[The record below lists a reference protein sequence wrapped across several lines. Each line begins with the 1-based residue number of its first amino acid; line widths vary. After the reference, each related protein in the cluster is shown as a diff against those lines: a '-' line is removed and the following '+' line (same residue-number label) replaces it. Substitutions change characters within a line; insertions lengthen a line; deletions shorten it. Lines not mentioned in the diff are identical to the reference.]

1 MLSKYVPAEILQ
13 IEFLNKWRNPDKYP
27 TGDPFAPVNY
37 SFDYLFA
44 VTMAGQPLAWMEAAN
59 LLEEAFA
66 TGSLI
71 KEYRSM
77 QHAFHQG
84 TILPVGEEPS
94 GRSFTGFQS
103 VISPY
108 EGFLLLYRE
117 STPESTRIIDTWL
130 PEGTDVQLIPVLG
143 DTGQTQMSVAENGR
157 IRVSLRNPDSFAMYR
172 YKIIGRKK

>member
-1 MLSKYVPAEILQ
+1 
-13 IEFLNKWRNPDKYP
+13 
-27 TGDPFAPVNY
+27 
-37 SFDYLFA
+37 
-44 VTMAGQPLAWMEAAN
+44 
-59 LLEEAFA
+59 
-66 TGSLI
+66 
-71 KEYRSM
+71 M

-157 IRVSLRNPDSFAMYR
+157 IRVSLRNPDSFANVQ
-172 YKIIGRKK
+172 I